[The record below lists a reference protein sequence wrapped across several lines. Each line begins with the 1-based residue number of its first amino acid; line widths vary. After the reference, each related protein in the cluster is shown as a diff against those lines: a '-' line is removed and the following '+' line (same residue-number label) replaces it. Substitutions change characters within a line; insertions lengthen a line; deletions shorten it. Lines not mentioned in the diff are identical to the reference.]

1 MATKSVIEIDIL
13 DEKFQAFTKEFEKLQ
28 KAVKNMPGDW
38 QNAFSGAGKGAKS
51 VADGI
56 KKSEKN
62 QKDFNKSISDG
73 NYHLKNAARTASGIA
88 KSMADT
94 AVSAAKWIAFG
105 AIGGGFG
112 LAGIASNA
120 SDYRRRAQGLGTT
133 TGDLRASETNL
144 NKYVD
149 LNTVLTNITA
159 LQHDITQSFFLGR
172 LGGTRAGN
180 PVDQLETVMSNA
192 IQDFVAHG
200 KDVNYAQNVG
210 LTKIFSPE
218 ELIRLSSLS
227 ASELTKT
234 FQQLAADRDKFK
246 IDDKIS
252 RDWQN
257 FWVQLSRAGQ
267 NIQVLLI
274 DKLKDL
280 AEPLTELSKS
290 ILEAIDS
297 FLKNK
302 EIGQWIKSFG
312 ESIKEFGAYLS
323 TPEFKQDIEDFVT
336 NIGAMAEAIANILR
350 KIGIVPEKTYKVT
363 QNDIA
368 AVQTAKPELKPEQA
382 KKVAQDINTQRRYAI
397 DRFVSANV
405 PLPVAIGLAA
415 NIEAES
421 SWNIGAENK
430 GHFGLGQ
437 WDATRQ
443 KDFEKFAGHN
453 IKSSNVNE
461 QLDFFIYEMNN
472 KEKKTWDEISKAYVN
487 KGTYQDYTRIIGKE
501 YERFGNDPKEFGR
514 RSDIANRIASDAH
527 VQVIINNNTDTNVAV
542 KQLGNR

>member
-38 QNAFSGAGKGAKS
+38 QNAFSGAEKGAKS

-200 KDVNYAQNVG
+200 KDINYAQNVG

-363 QNDIA
+363 QNDIT

>member
-363 QNDIA
+363 QNDIT

-453 IKSSNVNE
+453 IKSSNVN
-461 QLDFFIYEMNN
+461 
-472 KEKKTWDEISKAYVN
+472 
-487 KGTYQDYTRIIGKE
+487 
-501 YERFGNDPKEFGR
+501 
-514 RSDIANRIASDAH
+514 
-527 VQVIINNNTDTNVAV
+527 
-542 KQLGNR
+542 

>member
-363 QNDIA
+363 QNDIT